1 METTVDSLDPKEV
14 GRRSGSGGRPFALP
28 EEGGSVVRER
38 LGGAFMDVETLHSCV
53 MVEDTAGKFD
63 IGVRD
68 GAMWIFER
76 NQRFDNFRREPC
88 APNDRCSD
96 VLN

>member
-1 METTVDSLDPKEV
+1 MDPKEV
-14 GRRSGSGGRPFALP
+14 GRRSGCGGRPFALP
-28 EEGGSVVRER
+28 EEGGSVVRGR
-38 LGGAFMDVETLHSCV
+38 LGGAFTDVETLHSRF
-53 MVEDTAGKFD
+53 MVEDTAGKFE

-76 NQRFDNFRREPC
+76 NQRFDNVRREPC

>member
-1 METTVDSLDPKEV
+1 
-14 GRRSGSGGRPFALP
+14 
-28 EEGGSVVRER
+28 
-38 LGGAFMDVETLHSCV
+38 
-53 MVEDTAGKFD
+53 MVEDTAGKFE

-76 NQRFDNFRREPC
+76 NQRFDNARRELC
-88 APNDRCSD
+88 APNDQCSD